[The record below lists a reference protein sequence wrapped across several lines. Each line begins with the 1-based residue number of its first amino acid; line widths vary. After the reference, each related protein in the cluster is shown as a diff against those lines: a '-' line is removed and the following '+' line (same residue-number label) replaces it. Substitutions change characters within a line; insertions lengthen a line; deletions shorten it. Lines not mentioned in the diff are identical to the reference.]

1 MDFKQ
6 HYKIKLR
13 EWADS
18 SLWEEELKRRG
29 ILFEKKEYFPGYVIY
44 KIENPGDEILQEF
57 SQRKE
62 ISKFGVMH
70 HYFLNF
76 QTRVM
81 EVQMPSYEKVSGNK
95 KYPMVGVLDNGIA
108 NIEMMSSWVYRD
120 EKQYCPERQHPTHG
134 SFVAGVILYGDEFSD
149 KKWIAGEKI
158 KIYDAAI
165 VPDFSL
171 YQLEEDEL
179 LFRLRRAVEEHSWI
193 KIWNLAISLRFAVD
207 LERISEF
214 GLLLDYLQ
222 EKYNII
228 ICKSCGNGEFTRD
241 KEERGSILQGSDTIR
256 SLVVASCNQEGEV
269 SSFSLSGKGH
279 KILEKPDIAMYG
291 GDVFWDPNG
300 KRKVSGVYSFSP
312 KGEIVSS
319 FGTSFA
325 TARMTSLL
333 GNILFWKEDASAL
346 FLKAMVVQTASHGEK
361 YFLGYGCPKDTNGIK
376 KEYENSYVLEGTLL
390 EEERITVGYKNGK
403 IQCTL
408 SSDVI
413 LDYHQEEDY
422 VLCDINLSFEK
433 NGKKYEKKNI
443 FGEYEK
449 LNNLKKYEIL
459 MEEEE
464 GEIEI
469 IFSKRWKKEKDKKK
483 DRGLSYC
490 FILRK

>member
-1 MDFKQ
+1 MNLKQ
-6 HYKIKLR
+6 HYKIKLQEDADNFSWER
-13 EWADS
+13 E
-18 SLWEEELKRRG
+18 LRERG
-29 ILFEKKEYFPGYVIY
+29 IFFEKKEYFPNYIIY
-44 KIENPGDEILQEF
+44 KIEKPSEDILKEF
-57 SQRKE
+57 SQRRE
-62 ISKFGVMH
+62 ISKIEIMH

-76 QTRVM
+76 QTHVM
-81 EVQMPSYEKVSGNK
+81 EVQMPPYEKASADK
-95 KYPMVGVLDNGIA
+95 KYPVVGVLDNGIA
-108 NIEMMSSWVYRD
+108 NVEMMNSWIYHD

-134 SFVAGVILYGDEFSD
+134 NFIAGVILYGDELSD

-165 VPDFSL
+165 VPDFSVC
-171 YQLEEDEL
+171 QLEEDEL
-179 LFRLRRAVEEHSWI
+179 LFRLRKAVEEHTWI
-193 KIWNLAISLRFAVD
+193 KIWNLSISIRFAVD

-222 EKYNII
+222 EKYDII
-228 ICKSCGNGEFTRD
+228 ICKSCGNGEFIKD
-241 KEERGSILQGSDTIR
+241 KEEKGSILQGSDTIR
-256 SLVVASCNQEGEV
+256 SLVVASCNQDGEV
-269 SSFSLSGKGH
+269 SSFSLSGRGH

-291 GDVFWDPNG
+291 GDVFWDADG
-300 KRKVSGVYSFSP
+300 KRKISGVYSFSP

-346 FLKAMVVQTASHGEK
+346 FLKAMAVQTASHGEK
-361 YFLGYGCPKDTNGIK
+361 YFLGYGCPKDTSGIQ
-376 KEYENSYVLEGTLL
+376 KEYENSYILEGNLL
-390 EEERITVGYKNGK
+390 EEERITLAYRNGK
-403 IQCTL
+403 IKCTL

-433 NGKKYEKKNI
+433 NGKKYENENL
-443 FGEYEK
+443 FGEYVK
-449 LNNLKKYEIL
+449 LNNLKKYEIS

-469 IFSKRWKKEKDKKK
+469 IFSKRWGKVENKKK
-483 DRGLSYC
+483 DRALSYC
-490 FILRK
+490 FVFQK